1 MSQREV
7 TPRDALT
14 RLGASSAEAI
24 ARVLEMLL
32 PDGVE
37 RGEVTVLADG
47 ASPFSNLPYGAI
59 ASSVSYVDGVT
70 GANVF
75 VMPPAGA
82 RALALAM
89 GVPPAND
96 EETGEPLSELEHSAI
111 GEAANQMMAAAA
123 AAIGVVLGQEIE
135 ISPPQTRILD
145 DADAALDAYGSAP
158 HATSVSFKLAG
169 ETCRLIQL
177 VPSAFVVRMVR
188 AIDELS
194 GEATEPPRPET
205 RSDAD
210 GSAGGGTEVTS
221 LTDALRDISLRV
233 WAELG
238 RSDMALGR
246 AVELPFGSVV
256 ELDRRAEAPV
266 ELYVNGLCFAYGE
279 LLVTDDGEWAFRLE
293 RLARDAGSRGAP
305 ALLASLPT

>member
-32 PDGVE
+32 PGGVE

-59 ASSVSYVDGVT
+59 ATSVSYVDGVT

-75 VMPPAGA
+75 VMPPSGA
-82 RALALAM
+82 HALALAM
-89 GVPPAND
+89 GVPPDED
-96 EETGEPLSELEHSAI
+96 EEPGEPLSEFEQSAI

-135 ISPPQTRILD
+135 ISPPQTRVLD

-194 GEATEPPRPET
+194 GEAEVS
-205 RSDAD
+205 RSEAGSGD
-210 GSAGGGTEVTS
+210 GAPAAEGTS

-256 ELDRRAEAPV
+256 ELDRRADAPV

-279 LLVTDDGEWAFRLE
+279 LLVTEDGEWAFRLE
-293 RLARDAGSRGAP
+293 RLARDAGSRGVP